1 MNFQF
6 SHEPMFW
13 FLLVTFSL
21 VGIGIYGLLARKSIL
36 KMIISVEIVVN
47 GANVGLAAFAT
58 QHGADGVI
66 IAFFAIALAALEVA
80 VGLTLLIVLAR
91 KYGITFPEKLNNLK
105 W

>member
-1 MNFQF
+1 MKF

-13 FLLVTFSL
+13 FLLVAFSL
-21 VGIGIYGLLARKSIL
+21 IAIGTYGLLSRKSIL
-36 KMIISVEIVVN
+36 KMIISIEILVN
-47 GANVGLAAFAT
+47 GANLGIVAFAT

-66 IAFFAIALAALEVA
+66 VAFFTIGLAALEVA

-91 KYGITFPEKLNNLK
+91 KYGITFPEKLNNLR

>member
-1 MNFQF
+1 MKFT
-6 SHEPMFW
+6 HEPMFW

-21 VGIGIYGLLARKSIL
+21 VAIGIYGLLSRKSIL
-36 KMIISVEIVVN
+36 KMIISIEIIVN

-66 IAFFAIALAALEVA
+66 LAFFAIALAALEVA
-80 VGLTLLIVLAR
+80 VGLTLLIILAR
-91 KYGITFPEKLNNLK
+91 KYGITFPEKLNNLR